1 MYWQVG
7 GMIVTHS
14 PHGMWAVCAAC
25 LRYGNQNRAKS
36 VYITTLAA
44 KMEFAIR
51 ADTIATVASSRKRK
65 VQNGSDYMEEVMLR
79 LVIINDGLGAD
90 ENASYEYRVYV
101 NYELIDE
108 GRVEGHNR
116 KDGWRALVGMIAEEA
131 VDKRQ
136 GDVVE

>member
-1 MYWQVG
+1 M
-7 GMIVTHS
+7 
-14 PHGMWAVCAAC
+14 
-25 LRYGNQNRAKS
+25 
-36 VYITTLAA
+36 
-44 KMEFAIR
+44 
-51 ADTIATVASSRKRK
+51 
-65 VQNGSDYMEEVMLR
+65 MLR
-79 LVIINDGLGAD
+79 LAIINDGLGTD

-101 NYELIDE
+101 NYELIDT

>member
-1 MYWQVG
+1 M
-7 GMIVTHS
+7 
-14 PHGMWAVCAAC
+14 
-25 LRYGNQNRAKS
+25 
-36 VYITTLAA
+36 
-44 KMEFAIR
+44 
-51 ADTIATVASSRKRK
+51 
-65 VQNGSDYMEEVMLR
+65 MLR
-79 LVIINDGLGAD
+79 LAILNDGLGTD

-116 KDGWRALVGMIAEEA
+116 KDGWRALVGMIAKES